1 MPNKNK
7 LHHQTDKIYQKL
19 LSCKFSGLQF
29 LLMSIL
35 TFFSSRVIVASIL
48 WWDTARLGRVAPAK
62 SKPKLHH
69 LYSTQPKK
77 KQTLQYFNNLDV
89 SGHCTY
95 IYIRM
100 CVWLCVCVSLS
111 KEIGSTCYHF
121 NQVILP
127 IRTFR
132 ASAVSQWRSRQWS
145 LHRNGGRLSQTGRW
159 HWWLGQSWAIS
170 TKASFLRD

>member
-1 MPNKNK
+1 MDCNFCLCPSWHFFRRGSLLPASCDGIRRAWVELLQPN
-7 LHHQTDKIYQKL
+7 
-19 LSCKFSGLQF
+19 LSP
-29 LLMSIL
+29 
-35 TFFSSRVIVASIL
+35 SSTICIQHS
-48 WWDTARLGRVAPAK
+48 PKK
-62 SKPKLHH
+62 SKP
-69 LYSTQPKK
+69 YNTSTILMFQV
-77 KQTLQYFNNLDV
+77 TV
-89 SGHCTY
+89 HIY
-95 IYIRM
+95 IYTHV
-100 CVWLCVCVSLS
+100 CVIVCVCVSLS